1 MENIPDYSTTPSEF
15 QYRKHIIH
23 GTLRKSFSAVKYNH
37 YTHKKKDYKDTFFKT
52 HFKALK
58 MTTPITVFLK

>member
-37 YTHKKKDYKDTFFKT
+37 YTHKKKG
-52 HFKALK
+52 L
-58 MTTPITVFLK
+58 